1 VTLEYVRALQV
12 EEGRMRFTAEVHREP
27 DGRLEGVFLEA
38 RGAAIPFSGVIELI
52 GLIESG
58 LDVVEGKA
66 DEAVDRAADAA
77 ADVADRASRTPWPGL
92 WAEH

>member
-1 VTLEYVRALQV
+1 
-12 EEGRMRFTAEVHREP
+12 MRFTAEVRREP
-27 DGRLEGVFLEA
+27 DGRLEGVFVDA

-58 LDVVEGKA
+58 LDVEVEEGA
-66 DEAVDRAADAA
+66 DVVVDGAVDGAGDAA
-77 ADVADRASRTPWPGL
+77 ADAVDQASRTPWPGL